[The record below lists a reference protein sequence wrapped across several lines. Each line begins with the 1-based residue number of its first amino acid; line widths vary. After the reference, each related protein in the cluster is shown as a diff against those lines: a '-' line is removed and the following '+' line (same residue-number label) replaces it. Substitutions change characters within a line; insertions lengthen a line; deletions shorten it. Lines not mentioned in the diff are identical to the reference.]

1 MKIRKIYSKKNKN
14 KVIHM
19 VYRLESSKRSR
30 VNISPENQFLQVAN
44 INLDKN
50 NTFKAHKH
58 VWKKPSYKKKIAQES
73 WVVIKGLVQVYF
85 YDTDGTFL
93 TKTILKQGDLSIS
106 FEGGHNYKSLK
117 NKTQVYEF
125 KTGPYEGIKLD
136 KVFI

>member
-1 MKIRKIYSKKNKN
+1 MELFYSKVEPEKLLHIVHRRDDFKNKRN
-14 KVIHM
+14 DI
-19 VYRLESSKRSR
+19 
-30 VNISPENQFLQVAN
+30 IDATQFLQLSSLV
-44 INLDKN
+44 LKKN
-50 NTFKAHKH
+50 DTFNPHKH
-58 VWKKPSYKKKIAQES
+58 IYKKGEDQVIAQES
-73 WVVIKGLVQVYF
+73 WVVIKGLVQVFF
-85 YDTDGTFL
+85 YDTDGSFL

>member
-19 VYRLESSKRSR
+19 VFRLVSSKKSR

-50 NTFKAHKH
+50 NTFKAHQH
-58 VWKKPSYKKKIAQES
+58 IWKKPSYKRKIAQES
-73 WVVIKGLVQVYF
+73 WVVIKGLVQVFF
-85 YDTDGTFL
+85 YDTDGSFL